1 MTKAL
6 AYILIITKYGQK
18 KTVSNQLLK
27 FQEIEDIHEI
37 YGEYDIIIKISAPD
51 MKKLEAFIQNNIR
64 TIKDIQGTQT
74 LIVSDVPSK

>member
-1 MTKAL
+1 
-6 AYILIITKYGQK
+6 
-18 KTVSNQLLK
+18 
-27 FQEIEDIHEI
+27 
-37 YGEYDIIIKISAPD
+37 